1 MTNTGID
8 PWLREILRCPVS
20 HSELVDAT
28 GPDGSPEL
36 HTADADENGQRRAY
50 RVENGI
56 PVLIPEEARI
66 IEG

>member
-1 MTNTGID
+1 MTTTGID

-20 HSELVDAT
+20 HSELADAT
-28 GPDGSPEL
+28 GPDGSVEL
-36 HTADADENGQRRAY
+36 HAVHADEHGTRRAY

-66 IEG
+66 LQD

>member
-8 PWLREILRCPVS
+8 PWLREILRCPVT
-20 HSELVDAT
+20 HSELIDAQ
-28 GPDGSPEL
+28 GPDGAVEL
-36 HTADADENGQRRAY
+36 HTVQTDDQGKRRAY

-66 IEG
+66 FEG